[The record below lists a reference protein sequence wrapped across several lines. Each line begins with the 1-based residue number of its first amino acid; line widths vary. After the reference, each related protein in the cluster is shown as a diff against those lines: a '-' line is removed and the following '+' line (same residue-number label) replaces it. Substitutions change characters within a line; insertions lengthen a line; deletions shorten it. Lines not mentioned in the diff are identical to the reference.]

1 MKTTPKQHTIEEIRQ
16 LYQKY
21 NDSYA
26 TSEKKCVNL
35 LNRLIALHKKLS
47 TVSTKEEYDKLL
59 CIVKKVEKSLRLAK
73 DKREYAYKKLST
85 FANQNFRSNLSNKGD
100 EVN

>member
-1 MKTTPKQHTIEEIRQ
+1 MKIIPKQHSIEETRQ

-21 NDSYA
+21 NDSYVN
-26 TSEKKCVNL
+26 SEKKYENL
-35 LNRLIALHKKLS
+35 LRRLYSLHYRLS

-59 CIVKKVEKSLRLAK
+59 GVIKKVEKSLRIAN
-73 DKREYAYKKLST
+73 DRQEYAYKKLTT
-85 FANQNFRSNLSNKGD
+85 FANQNFRSMLPNKGE